1 LGFEVIFKRKFFKI
15 LLFYKKFQTDKAKP
29 AASPFK
35 GHSGPVESMCFS
47 ENGYHLATAS
57 RDNEVRIWD
66 LRKLK
71 LLKTITLS
79 DSFKVRHITFDQ
91 SGTYLSVAGGDVR
104 VLKVKEWNEVNS

>member
-1 LGFEVIFKRKFFKI
+1 
-15 LLFYKKFQTDKAKP
+15 
-29 AASPFK
+29 
-35 GHSGPVESMCFS
+35 MCFS

-79 DSFKVRHITFDQ
+79 DSFKVRHVTFDQ
-91 SGTYLSVAGGDVR
+91 SGTYLSVAGNDVR
-104 VLKVKEWNEVNS
+104 VFKVKEWNEVNRNF